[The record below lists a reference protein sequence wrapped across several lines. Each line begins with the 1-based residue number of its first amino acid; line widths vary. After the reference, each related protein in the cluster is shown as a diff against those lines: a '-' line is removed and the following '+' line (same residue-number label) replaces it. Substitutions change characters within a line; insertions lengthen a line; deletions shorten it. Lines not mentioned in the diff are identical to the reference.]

1 MKGKYAGLKGWIDTS
16 HKKKPKN
23 CYVYVIVCLDE
34 EGNEG
39 RREKA
44 TRVKANSIRT
54 PFPKAAKTFEQA
66 ALMQH
71 EDMEKIMIDLAYMF
85 AQTGLADNRETL
97 RLFDMELSC
106 ARDFQHKLGSKAQF
120 RSVLFQA
127 QN

>member
-1 MKGKYAGLKGWIDTS
+1 MKGKYAGLEGWIDMS
-16 HKKKPKN
+16 HKKKPKS

-54 PFPKAAKTFEQA
+54 PFKAAKTFEQA

-71 EDMEKIMIDLAYMF
+71 EDMEKTMIDLAYMF
-85 AQTGLADNRETL
+85 AQIGVTDNRETL
-97 RLFDMELSC
+97 RLFDMELSR
-106 ARDFQHKLGSKAQF
+106 AREFQHKLGSKA
-120 RSVLFQA
+120 RYRNVLFKA
-127 QN
+127 PN